1 MSSGRLFDLVTLM
14 IAIPAVLT
22 MQFAGG
28 AMLDPLRDGLLEDDD
43 GIDKKYNAEEEFAQ
57 DYEVIVKWA
66 PMTAI
71 LGLIVLIGYREY
83 RRQRIAARR
92 GGF

>member
-1 MSSGRLFDLVTLM
+1 MSSGRLFDLVTLL
-14 IAIPAVLT
+14 IAIPALLT
-22 MQFAGG
+22 MQFVGG
-28 AMLDPLRDGLLEDDD
+28 AMLDPLRDGLLED
-43 GIDKKYNAEEEFAQ
+43 GEIDKKYNAEEEFAQ
-57 DYEVIVKWA
+57 QYEVVVMWA
-66 PMTAI
+66 PLEAI